1 MVIDADL
8 RKPTLHDLVGL
19 KQGAGL
25 VEVLRRE
32 VPLAEALATDPRAA
46 AEAPARQQAAVAAD
60 AAAGPGRHRRA
71 ADGPAPGASI

>member
-8 RKPTLHDLVGL
+8 RKPSLHDLVGL

-32 VPLAEALATDPRAA
+32 VPLAECTGDRPAPA
-46 AEAPARQQAAVAAD
+46 AEAAARQQAAVAAD
-60 AAAGPGRHRRA
+60 PPAGPRT
-71 ADGPAPGASI
+71 ASAHC